1 MAISKPL
8 LFHVQRRALPAPTV
22 PQAQAGII
30 DAPDVP
36 AQMVIPAEAGLQPG
50 DSVRAVMGPL
60 FSQVQQV
67 KPGVQTIID
76 IPASQLW
83 QLDGQGS
90 AVWAYEVMVNNNWQ
104 RSSPIMIAVTTKVN
118 QENWVGESYREMR
131 VGSSATFINS
141 RVTLTFLRTS
151 DLAIVIQNRRLFIG
165 RFSQSRYVFPSSFTT
180 FSGHVANIHN
190 TAPAAHTLNFYD
202 QEGGYIGNLHLPYT
216 GTSSLPFTYSSPTRQ
231 RIWRVELIAGAE
243 PIGGGI
249 NDTGFHFDDF
259 SWK

>member
-1 MAISKPL
+1 MASSKPL

-36 AQMVIPAEAGLQPG
+36 ARMVIPAEAGLQPG

-76 IPASQLW
+76 IPPSQLW

-104 RSSPIMIAVTTKVN
+104 RSSPIMIAVVTRAR
-118 QENWVGESYREMR
+118 QENWAGESQRDIP
-131 VGSSATFINS
+131 VGGSTTFINS

-151 DLAIVIQNRRLFIG
+151 GYGITIQPGRLFIG
-165 RFSQSRYVFPSSFTT
+165 THSQSRYDFPSSFTT
-180 FSGHVANIHN
+180 FSGHVSAIDN
-190 TAPAAHTLNFYD
+190 TVPATHILNFYD
-202 QEGGYIGNLHLPYT
+202 QGG
-216 GTSSLPFTYSSPTRQ
+216 GTLAIFTYLTQAVHQFPLPTLLQLVSESGESR
-231 RIWRVELIAGAE
+231 
-243 PIGGGI
+243 
-249 NDTGFHFDDF
+249 
-259 SWK
+259 